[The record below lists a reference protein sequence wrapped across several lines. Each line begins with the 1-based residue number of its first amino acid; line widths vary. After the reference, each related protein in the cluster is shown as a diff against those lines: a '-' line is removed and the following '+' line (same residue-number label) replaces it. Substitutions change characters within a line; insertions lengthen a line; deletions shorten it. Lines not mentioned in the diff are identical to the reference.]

1 MLIKVICLFKNYR
14 RYKDWEK
21 GNTANSICCWFSLT
35 IIWKD
40 QFFFIFDFYSHNKTG
55 FHDTSGNM
63 VLQKCSTISSVNNY
77 IKSFYENSV
86 SFENQYDL
94 QYVSEKKMEACKAGV
109 LNIPIYKR
117 KASYNRSYQAKQIQT
132 EAFAKSK
139 KKKRL
144 KSDLLSAKQDNTSRF
159 EKAVLI

>member
-1 MLIKVICLFKNYR
+1 
-14 RYKDWEK
+14 
-21 GNTANSICCWFSLT
+21 
-35 IIWKD
+35 
-40 QFFFIFDFYSHNKTG
+40 
-55 FHDTSGNM
+55 M

>member
-1 MLIKVICLFKNYR
+1 
-14 RYKDWEK
+14 
-21 GNTANSICCWFSLT
+21 
-35 IIWKD
+35 
-40 QFFFIFDFYSHNKTG
+40 
-55 FHDTSGNM
+55 M

-117 KASYNRSYQAKQIQT
+117 KASYNRSYKAKQIQT
-132 EAFAKSK
+132 EAFEKRK

>member
-1 MLIKVICLFKNYR
+1 
-14 RYKDWEK
+14 
-21 GNTANSICCWFSLT
+21 
-35 IIWKD
+35 
-40 QFFFIFDFYSHNKTG
+40 
-55 FHDTSGNM
+55 
-63 VLQKCSTISSVNNY
+63 
-77 IKSFYENSV
+77 
-86 SFENQYDL
+86 
-94 QYVSEKKMEACKAGV
+94 MEPCKAGV

-139 KKKRL
+139 KKRRL